1 MFWLLNLLPIRSFL
15 RLLYLRLSLWLLHLR
30 LFLRLLN
37 LGLSF
42 RPLNPR
48 LSFRFLNF
56 RFSLWLLSLRLY
68 LRLLYLRLS
77 LWLLDLRLSL
87 RLLNFRSS
95 LLLLI
100 LRPLLLLNL
109 RSLRLLHLRLS
120 LRLLNFELLTVFAV
134 AQLQVAS
141 VVVAPEAVSVD
152 IAVAFVVLVLA
163 SVVVVEADSSGRPRF
178 LAFPNADHFASF
190 SSSVEVVGEESVHS
204 PIGAHTNY
212 GLCSILSSLDLHHNR
227 NLGHCYNNPNPGY
240 NTVIDTNG
248 LPMGATTN
256 HPRKTSLYL
265 YQEQR
270 KHHLYRASR
279 PHPEVPQMRS
289 MVVRSSF
296 HLHFGL
302 HNLVRQGC
310 SSPGETGIAVWQ
322 LFLISRIFF
331 MVSSLFYPGVFKLTP
346 LWNNFLL
353 QHMVYK
359 GHKKLVWL
367 PQPPCLLQ
375 GL

>member
-1 MFWLLNLLPIRSFL
+1 MFPAVVEPRTVFPAADPKAFFSVSELQVFFVAVEPEAVPEVALPQAFSVVALPQVVFVVAQ
-15 RLLYLRLSLWLLHLR
+15 SEVSVVAQPEV
-30 LFLRLLN
+30 FAA
-37 LGLSF
+37 LGSEAVSVVAV
-42 RPLNPR
+42 PQV
-48 LSFRFLNF
+48 
-56 RFSLWLLSLRLY
+56 
-68 LRLLYLRLS
+68 
-77 LWLLDLRLSL
+77 
-87 RLLNFRSS
+87 
-95 LLLLI
+95 
-100 LRPLLLLNL
+100 
-109 RSLRLLHLRLS
+109 
-120 LRLLNFELLTVFAV
+120 VFAV

-152 IAVAFVVLVLA
+152 IAFAFVVLALA
-163 SVVVVEADSSGRPRF
+163 SVVVVEADSSERPRF

-212 GLCSILSSLDLHHNR
+212 DLCSILSSLDLHHNR
-227 NLGHCYNNPNPGY
+227 NLGHCYNNSNPGY

-310 SSPGETGIAVWQ
+310 SSPGETGTAV
-322 LFLISRIFF
+322 
-331 MVSSLFYPGVFKLTP
+331 
-346 LWNNFLL
+346 
-353 QHMVYK
+353 
-359 GHKKLVWL
+359 
-367 PQPPCLLQ
+367 
-375 GL
+375 